1 MQTILAPMIINP
13 DRPLPRSMFVREV
26 RHTVMAGV
34 VSQDNGFAVIK
45 PLRDPSGHVW
55 IPPQG
60 PVGHKR
66 SLFAAGRHVLRE
78 EIPSL
83 QRPHPHGAPIIDWES
98 AVYAGS
104 AINEHARSGRC
115 KMVHVVLFR
124 ANTARL
130 PVLRSNGTDCV
141 AAQWVFSN
149 KMLEHVLRST
159 QDANPLKALIVM
171 EAAWVAKEKGWLH

>member
-1 MQTILAPMIINP
+1 M
-13 DRPLPRSMFVREV
+13 V
-26 RHTVMAGV
+26 GV

-45 PLRDPSGHVW
+45 PLRDPTGHVW

-66 SLFAAGRHVLRE
+66 SLFTAGRHVLRE

-83 QRPHPHGAPIIDWES
+83 KRPHRHGSPFIDWDS
-98 AVYAGS
+98 AIYAGS

-115 KMVHVVLFR
+115 NMVHVVLFR
-124 ANTARL
+124 TNAARL
-130 PVLRSNGTDCV
+130 PALRSNGLDCV

-149 KMLEHVLRST
+149 EMLQHLLQTT
-159 QDANPLKALIVM
+159 QQTNPTKAQIVMAAALKA
-171 EAAWVAKEKGWLH
+171 KEQGWLH